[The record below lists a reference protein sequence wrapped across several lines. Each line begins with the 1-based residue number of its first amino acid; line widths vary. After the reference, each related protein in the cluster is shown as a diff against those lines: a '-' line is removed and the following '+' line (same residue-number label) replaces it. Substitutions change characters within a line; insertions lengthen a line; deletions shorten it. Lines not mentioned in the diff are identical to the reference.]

1 MPVLQYTNNWGAQ
14 NSQLDPLRPDL
25 FRVQLQ
31 IPQQVLGGGSGLWD
45 SEVSFAIKSFP
56 FPARER
62 EMIPIKWLQQTNYVI
77 GADVGLQPVE
87 LNVRWAFNRRTVEIL
102 ERWYQLTANAQN
114 GGVAITSLIKT
125 NGFLYFLIPSMNAV
139 ADPTDTAND
148 AFVDGPRWYLEGVLI
163 KGLKVAENLD
173 MGVGNEIVTV
183 NFSIQMDRMYPLD
196 PSDLSFLPGATNN
209 SFVPST

>member
-1 MPVLQYTNNWGAQ
+1 
-14 NSQLDPLRPDL
+14 
-25 FRVQLQ
+25 
-31 IPQQVLGGGSGLWD
+31 
-45 SEVSFAIKSFP
+45 
-56 FPARER
+56 
-62 EMIPIKWLQQTNYVI
+62 
-77 GADVGLQPVE
+77 
-87 LNVRWAFNRRTVEIL
+87 
-102 ERWYQLTANAQN
+102 
-114 GGVAITSLIKT
+114 
-125 NGFLYFLIPSMNAV
+125 MNAV